1 MAHNV
6 ALVDDHL
13 LVRDGLTTMVN
24 GLNGYTVTMYAGH
37 GQELVDA
44 MSKNGHPDI
53 AIVDL
58 NMPVMDGYETIAWL
72 KANAPKVRAVALTFD
87 AVDGAMIRAIRA
99 GARGFLLKDV
109 RPPQM
114 QIALD
119 SIMNTGYFFTEE
131 MQLSLVEQSA
141 PQTLA
146 DKERDEILAMITPR
160 EMELLLLVCSEDE
173 PTYEEIA
180 KKMGAS
186 RRTIDNFRTHLF
198 EKFQLKSKVG
208 LVLFAVKWGLL
219 K

>member
-1 MAHNV
+1 
-6 ALVDDHL
+6 
-13 LVRDGLTTMVN
+13 
-24 GLNGYTVTMYAGH
+24 
-37 GQELVDA
+37 
-44 MSKNGHPDI
+44 
-53 AIVDL
+53 
-58 NMPVMDGYETIAWL
+58 
-72 KANAPKVRAVALTFD
+72 
-87 AVDGAMIRAIRA
+87 
-99 GARGFLLKDV
+99 
-109 RPPQM
+109 M

>member
-24 GLNGYTVTMYAGH
+24 GLNGYIVTMYAGH

-58 NMPVMDGYETIAWL
+58 NMPVMDGFETIAWL
-72 KANAPKVRAVALTFD
+72 KANAPKVRALALTFD